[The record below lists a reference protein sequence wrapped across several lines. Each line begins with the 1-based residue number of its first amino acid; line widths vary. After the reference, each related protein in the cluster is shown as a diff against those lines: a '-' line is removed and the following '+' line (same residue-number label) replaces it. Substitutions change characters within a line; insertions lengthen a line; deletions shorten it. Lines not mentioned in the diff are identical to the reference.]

1 MGKIIAFWSA
11 WHGRG
16 NTSNCIAS
24 SMQFSMLNNIEGA
37 ITHTQYTRSSME
49 QILLTG
55 KEDDDILKF
64 SDFGLDSL
72 ERALRTGRLEPK
84 NFNNYSVNV
93 VPKKLEFLP
102 GSKKTN
108 VKLFESSIGRT
119 ILDIVDFAKISK
131 EVTFIDVGSTANDPV
146 TQRILEIADVI
157 FVTVD
162 QSKMVLND
170 FFTNQIKL
178 LENRNVVL
186 LIGRYDLESQY
197 LIKNIKK
204 EFKYK
209 GEIIGIPYLTEYSD
223 ALNSK
228 SIKKFF
234 DKYFALD
241 NEPFFESL
249 NQINDIILD
258 YID

>member
-1 MGKIIAFWSA
+1 MGALVAFWSA

-24 SMQFSMLNNIEGA
+24 SMQFSMLNNIESA

-49 QILLTG
+49 YHLLTG

-108 VKLFESSIGRT
+108 IKLFESSIGRT

-131 EVTFIDVGSTANDPV
+131 EVTFIDIGSTANDPV
-146 TQRILEIADVI
+146 TQRILETADVI

-178 LENRNVVL
+178 LENKNVFL

-228 SIKKFF
+228 SIMKFF
-234 DKYFALD
+234 DRSYALE

>member
-1 MGKIIAFWSA
+1 MGALVAFWSA

-24 SMQFSMLNNIEGA
+24 SMQFSMLNNIESA

-49 QILLTG
+49 YHLLTG

-108 VKLFESSIGRT
+108 IKLFESSIGRT

-131 EVTFIDVGSTANDPV
+131 EVTFIDIGSTANDPV
-146 TQRILEIADVI
+146 TQRILETADVI

-178 LENRNVVL
+178 LENKNVFL

-228 SIKKFF
+228 SINKIF
-234 DKYFALD
+234 DRSYALE